1 MRHIFS
7 LRAIPI
13 SNDPEGAH
21 VDAQDGQLEPRR
33 AIGTLGAAMLEPI
46 RAGLQIAGETQTV
59 NHLFDFVGGHC
70 DHFIPRRRKS
80 ALLLPSAGSNV
91 VQRVKRLIS
100 QG

>member
-46 RAGLQIAGETQTV
+46 RAGLQIAGETQNV
-59 NHLFDFVGGHC
+59 NHLFDLSVAIATTSSHAAANR
-70 DHFIPRRRKS
+70 HFSYLRRDPM
-80 ALLLPSAGSNV
+80 LCNELNG
-91 VQRVKRLIS
+91 
-100 QG
+100 